1 MRVYIF
7 DSGNFIYNIRFIGDL
22 IWLIK
27 NISIIS
33 LCADGVSTGTVVLT
47 KEQARIVDFVTNP
60 SNWNDA
66 EVEEYS
72 GSFCIDI
79 DTPMEI
85 DN

>member
-1 MRVYIF
+1 MADKKYK
-7 DSGNFIYNIRFIGDL
+7 YNVC
-22 IWLIK
+22 
-27 NISIIS
+27 

-79 DTPMEI
+79 DTPMQIESECGVGK
-85 DN
+85 